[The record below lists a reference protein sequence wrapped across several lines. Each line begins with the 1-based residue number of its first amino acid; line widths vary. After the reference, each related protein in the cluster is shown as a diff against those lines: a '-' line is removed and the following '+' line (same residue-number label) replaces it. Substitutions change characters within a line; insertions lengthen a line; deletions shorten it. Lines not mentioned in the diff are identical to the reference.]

1 MNLDPF
7 VRIEPLD
14 VEHSGDPI
22 HLDNVSMAV
31 AWKAAEALISSDLQ
45 QRRQGMEQLLA
56 LHVAPDSPL
65 VAYLLYT
72 RLVEPDLDLRRRVV
86 QTLAGILETGAG
98 ESPARQSLV
107 AHLGQMR
114 TRKIY
119 ALLQLLT
126 FDADLDEP
134 IRLLLKA
141 CSYAGSQL
149 AAILADRQLPVGIR
163 AQAARMAGKIGFMDT
178 VQALERLQTRLESR
192 LPPQQNLALLDID
205 VDDELNL
212 LPVVREA
219 LLILRAP

>member
-1 MNLDPF
+1 MNLDPL
-7 VRIEPLD
+7 VQLEPLD
-14 VEHSGDPI
+14 VER
-22 HLDNVSMAV
+22 LDDAGMAA

-56 LHVAPDSPL
+56 LQVAPVSPL

-86 QTLAGILETGAG
+86 QALAGILEAG
-98 ESPARQSLV
+98 PSESPARQNLA

-114 TRKIY
+114 TRQIY
-119 ALLQLLT
+119 ALLQLVT
-126 FDADLDEP
+126 YDADLESP
-134 IRLLLKA
+134 VVLLLKT

-149 AAILADRQLPVGIR
+149 AAILADRQMPVGIR
-163 AQAARMAGKIGFMDT
+163 TQAARMAGKIGYMDA
-178 VQALERLQTRLESR
+178 VQSLERVQTRLESR
-192 LPPQQNLALLDID
+192 LPPQQNLALLEID

-219 LLILRAP
+219 LLTLRAP